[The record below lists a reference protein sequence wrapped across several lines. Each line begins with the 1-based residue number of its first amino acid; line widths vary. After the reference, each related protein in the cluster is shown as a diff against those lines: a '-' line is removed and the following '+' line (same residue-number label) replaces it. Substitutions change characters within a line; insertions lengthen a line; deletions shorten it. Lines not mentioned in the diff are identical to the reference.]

1 MSENVMVDVNAE
13 MDALRRELD
22 ELRHKY
28 EKLKNNARWLSDE
41 RLRQEG
47 MIEGLKFAISCN
59 GVSGAEVK
67 KVENYCD

>member
-28 EKLKNNARWLSDE
+28 EKIERHADWMRDE
-41 RLRQEG
+41 MSYNKG
-47 MIEGLKFAISCN
+47 MIEGLKFAIRCN

-67 KVENYCD
+67 KEESYY

>member
-28 EKLKNNARWLSDE
+28 EKLKNNEHWMRDE
-41 RLRQEG
+41 MSYNKG
-47 MIEGLKFAISCN
+47 MIEGLKFAIRCN

>member
-1 MSENVMVDVNAE
+1 MSENVEMDVNAE

-28 EKLKNNARWLSDE
+28 EKLKNNEHWLRDE

-47 MIEGLKFAISCN
+47 MIEGLKFAIRCN

-67 KVENYCD
+67 REESYYE